1 MWVLSERGFI
11 SAVRHRDNP
20 GLLLVRARDAQSLA
34 AFCSQ
39 AGVDPEVITLP
50 VADYK
55 FRVVVEE
62 DALVT
67 FLKRSVREIRYTNF
81 KAQVQKT
88 RGTRWHDVLVD
99 AWRVLRRLQD

>member
-1 MWVLSERGFI
+1 MWVFSELVFI
-11 SAVRHRDNP
+11 SVVRDRDNP
-20 GLLLVRARDAQSLA
+20 ELFLVRSRDARSVTE
-34 AFCSQ
+34 FCSK
-39 AGVDPEVITLP
+39 AGVDPEVIELP
-50 VADYK
+50 TADYR

-67 FLKRSVREIRYTNF
+67 FLKRSVHGLRYTNF

-88 RGTRWHDVLVD
+88 RGARWHDVLVD